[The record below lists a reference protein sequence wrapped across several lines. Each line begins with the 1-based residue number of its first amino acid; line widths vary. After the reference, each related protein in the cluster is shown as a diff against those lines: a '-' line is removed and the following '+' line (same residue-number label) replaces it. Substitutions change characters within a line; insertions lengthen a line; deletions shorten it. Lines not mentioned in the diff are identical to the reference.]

1 MIEDCFKEENNKNNS
16 GKKYKAKLTQLESF
30 SGMENFCEIS
40 DDEPKDKVMPKKKKA
55 KGFNLNQKKYISKLH

>member
-1 MIEDCFKEENNKNNS
+1 
-16 GKKYKAKLTQLESF
+16 
-30 SGMENFCEIS
+30 MENFCEIS